1 MWKSE
6 ERDISG
12 EQLQPQPFCSLLPFG
27 YRVTHCVTARS
38 KAMWLLL
45 VMCVGAKYVK
55 RHSKPGIMSA
65 KYGLIGATQYVAM
78 MTNKVLTV
86 ASQQFLYASKEM

>member
-1 MWKSE
+1 MVNN
-6 ERDISG
+6 
-12 EQLQPQPFCSLLPFG
+12 CSRNRF
-27 YRVTHCVTARS
+27 VHFF
-38 KAMWLLL
+38 LL
-45 VMCVGAKYVK
+45 VTELHTVSLQDQRLCGYFLQMCVGAKYVE

-65 KYGLIGATQYVAM
+65 KYGSIGATQYVAM